1 VAKGCA
7 IDSEDQSGFKA
18 ALDAAAQADVVVLA
32 IGERADMSG
41 EAASRA
47 YITVPGAQ
55 EALLTALK
63 ATGKPVVVVLMNG
76 RPLTIPNIDRQ
87 ADAILETWWS
97 GTEAGN
103 AIADVLSGAY
113 NPSGKLT
120 MSFPRTTGQIPV
132 YYNHKSAGRPF
143 DPNSKWTTKYIDE
156 ANAPLYAFGYGLS
169 YTSFKYGVSTASKTA
184 FKKGESIVISVELT
198 NTGNVDGEEVAQ
210 LYIHDLVGSVTRP
223 VRELKAFQKVMLRK
237 GETKTL
243 TFTLSDKDFSF
254 FKQNMQFGSE
264 PGDFEITVGGN
275 SDTDN
280 VVRVSLK

>member
-1 VAKGCA
+1 
-7 IDSEDQSGFKA
+7 
-18 ALDAAAQADVVVLA
+18 VVLA
-32 IGERADMSG
+32 LGERADMSG
-41 EAASRA
+41 EASSRA
-47 YITVPGAQ
+47 YISVPGAQ
-55 EALLTALK
+55 EALLSALK

-76 RPLTIPNIDRQ
+76 RPLAIPNIDKQ

-132 YYNHKSAGRPF
+132 YYNYKSTGRPF
-143 DPNSKWTTKYIDE
+143 DPNSKWTSKYIDE
-156 ANAPLYAFGYGLS
+156 ANAPQYGFGYGLS
-169 YTSFKYGVSTASKTA
+169 YTTFQYGAPKANKTT
-184 FKKGESIVISVELT
+184 FKKGESLVVTVDLS
-198 NTGNVDGEEVAQ
+198 NTGKFDGEEVAQ

-223 VRELKAFQKVMLRK
+223 VRELKAFQKVMVRK

-243 TFTLSDKDFSF
+243 TFALTDKDFSF

-264 PGDFEITVGGN
+264 SGTFEISIGGN

-280 VVRVSLK
+280 KITVELK